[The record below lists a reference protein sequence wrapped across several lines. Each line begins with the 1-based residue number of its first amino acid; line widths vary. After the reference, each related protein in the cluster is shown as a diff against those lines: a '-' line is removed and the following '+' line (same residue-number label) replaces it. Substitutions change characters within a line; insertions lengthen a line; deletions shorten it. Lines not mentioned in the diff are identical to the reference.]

1 RYIPARCIEATC
13 PWIKD
18 SKDRFMGQSF
28 EWGTCKTS
36 PEKYGKG
43 LRWFKH
49 ELKEGASEPGF

>member
-1 RYIPARCIEATC
+1 
-13 PWIKD
+13 
-18 SKDRFMGQSF
+18 MGQSF